1 MTVWILA
8 SLLSLAVL
16 LLLFLPLFR
25 RTPPLRGHKASDGV
39 EVSETRSDD
48 AAKPAN
54 FLIAVSLVVLVPVFS
69 FTVYGWLGKPS
80 LPGLPY
86 AERRS
91 THEVDPS
98 SLHALVENLA
108 QRMREGPDR
117 LEGWQ
122 LLGRS
127 SMQLK
132 DYAQAAHAFR
142 QAARLMP
149 GNPIMHANLAEALFM
164 AAGQS
169 FDPGSVGA
177 LDKALEIEP
186 RLPKALFY
194 QGLAHRQA
202 GDNRA
207 AVQRWTDLLSVL
219 PPNAPYLA
227 SIREK
232 ITEAAKEGGI
242 DLGTIRARIAPTKG
256 PIEED
261 MKAASDMS
269 VQERRALTRS
279 MVDRL
284 ATQIQEKPGESAD

>member
-108 QRMREGPDR
+108 QRMREGQDL

-122 LLGRS
+122 LLGRYS
-127 SMQLK
+127 KQLK
-132 DYAQAAHAFR
+132 
-142 QAARLMP
+142 
-149 GNPIMHANLAEALFM
+149 N
-164 AAGQS
+164 
-169 FDPGSVGA
+169 
-177 LDKALEIEP
+177 
-186 RLPKALFY
+186 
-194 QGLAHRQA
+194 
-202 GDNRA
+202 
-207 AVQRWTDLLSVL
+207 
-219 PPNAPYLA
+219 
-227 SIREK
+227 
-232 ITEAAKEGGI
+232 
-242 DLGTIRARIAPTKG
+242 
-256 PIEED
+256 
-261 MKAASDMS
+261 
-269 VQERRALTRS
+269 
-279 MVDRL
+279 
-284 ATQIQEKPGESAD
+284 